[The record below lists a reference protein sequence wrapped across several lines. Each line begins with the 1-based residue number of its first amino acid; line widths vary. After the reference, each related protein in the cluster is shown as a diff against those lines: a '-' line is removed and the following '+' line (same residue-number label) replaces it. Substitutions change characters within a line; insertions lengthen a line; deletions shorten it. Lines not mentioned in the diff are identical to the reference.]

1 MIIHGESFL
10 GTSGAAGNLIWEN
23 TGLKMGRRG
32 RGTVMTTSKNPRRR
46 TVGPVK
52 LRGAAVLVAVLL
64 LGLSSAVA
72 QEYRGTAEQQS
83 ACMSDVFRLCSSE
96 IPDVGRIVAC
106 LKREKP
112 RLSDGCRS
120 VFGGASTRYA
130 AHHRGKRH
138 QRLGS
143 EPRQSGQYSRY
154 GYQTYQG
161 YQQYQSW
168 Y

>member
-1 MIIHGESFL
+1 
-10 GTSGAAGNLIWEN
+10 
-23 TGLKMGRRG
+23 MGRFG
-32 RGTVMTTSKNPRRR
+32 HWGAIVAAT
-46 TVGPVK
+46 K
-52 LRGAAVLVAVLL
+52 LCGAIALLAVTL
-64 LGLSSAVA
+64 LGASSASA

-130 AHHRGKRH
+130 ANHRGKRH

-143 EPRQSGQYSRY
+143 EQRQSGQYSRY

-161 YQQYQSW
+161 YQQYQNG
-168 Y
+168 YCRPDR